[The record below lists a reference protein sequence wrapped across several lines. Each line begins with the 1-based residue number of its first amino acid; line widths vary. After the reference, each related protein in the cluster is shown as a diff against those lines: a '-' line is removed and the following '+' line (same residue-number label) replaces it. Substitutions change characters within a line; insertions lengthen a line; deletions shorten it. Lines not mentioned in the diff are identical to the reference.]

1 MNEQNKFLLYLY
13 KITDMGCKSTKT
25 LVGILEN
32 KENKIINL
40 LNDELAEY
48 EKAFKDVK
56 ALIKA
61 RGIKEPTPGILE
73 DIGISASMHMEIM
86 TDNSDVRVAEML
98 IQGYT
103 MGNLELTKKYNK
115 YKKSIT
121 REEQEI
127 VDFIKSFQ
135 DKNIKKLKKYI

>member
-1 MNEQNKFLLYLY
+1 MNEQNEFLLYLY
-13 KITDMGCKSTKT
+13 KITDMGCKSTKN

-40 LNDELAEY
+40 LNDELDEY
-48 EKAFKDVK
+48 EKAFKEVK
-56 ALIKA
+56 ALLKA
-61 RGIKEPTPGILE
+61 RGIKEPTSGILE
-73 DIGISASMHMEIM
+73 DLAISASMHMEIA
-86 TDNSDVRVAEML
+86 TDNSDVKVAEML

-121 REEQEI
+121 KEEQDI